1 MSAPGSRERVF
12 RMLRREPVDRIPV
25 DLWVSGGMKARI
37 EERTGATMDA
47 FLDAWDVDFRYIA
60 GPRYIGPPL
69 AEDRD
74 IWGVRRTAVSVRVA
88 EGAESYEEV
97 LESPL
102 SEARTAADVDAYPGW
117 PSADWFDYSDVP
129 RQCEAVRAAGRVA
142 VFMGDRLN
150 RVAQLKPA
158 MYVRGMEN
166 ILTDL
171 ALEPEIAAAIFAR
184 IRRFYSAYLE
194 RILDAARGGIDI
206 VLTGDDFGS
215 QRGLLMSA
223 PMWREFLLPGFR
235 AYLAL
240 VRSAGARS
248 MHHTCGAVSEI
259 VPDMAAAGL
268 DILQSLQPEAPG
280 MDIGSLV
287 ERYGDR
293 ICFQGGVSIQ
303 QTMPRGRPEDIRAE
317 VQRIA
322 RAVRGRAG
330 YIFCTAHNIQADTP
344 FDSVM
349 ALLRAYREFG
359 RF

>member
-1 MSAPGSRERVF
+1 MSPPGSRERVF
-12 RMLRREPVDRIPV
+12 RMLRREPADRIPV
-25 DLWVSGGMKARI
+25 DFWASNGMMARI
-37 EERTGATMDA
+37 VERTGAPMDA
-47 FLDAWDVDFRYIA
+47 FLDEWDIDFRYIA
-60 GPRYIGPPL
+60 GPRYVGPPI

-74 IWGVRRTAVSVRVA
+74 IWGVRRTAVCVRVA
-88 EGAESYEEV
+88 EGVESYEEV

-102 SEARTAADVDAYPGW
+102 AAARSAADVDAYPGW
-117 PSADWFDYSDVP
+117 PSADWFDYSDVA
-129 RQCEAVRAAGRVA
+129 RQCEEVRGAGRVA

-158 MYVRGMEN
+158 MYLRGMEN

-171 ALEPEIAAAIFAR
+171 ALEPGIAAAIFAR
-184 IRRFYSAYLE
+184 IRQFYSAYLE

-215 QRGLLMSA
+215 QRGLLVSA
-223 PMWREFLLPGFR
+223 DMWRQFLLPGFR
-235 AYLAL
+235 EYLAI

-248 MHHTCGAVSEI
+248 MHHTCGAVAEL
-259 VPDMAAAGL
+259 VPDLAAAGL

-280 MDIGSLV
+280 MDIESLV
-287 ERYGDR
+287 ARHGDR

-317 VQRIA
+317 VERIA
-322 RAVRGRAG
+322 QAVRGRAG

-344 FDSVM
+344 FESVIE
-349 ALLRAYREFG
+349 LLRAYREFG
-359 RF
+359 RR